1 MKKTILWQ
9 KFEDLIEEQFKSPIV
24 KMITEYQNEQIQQT
38 KEQEKLDDMFNFND
52 FDDEFEREHIT
63 TKPVIAMP
71 NDISNEIYL
80 SSSYDCWVGHT
91 NFDLT
96 EEMMMLINE
105 VHGVEA
111 LKVITRY
118 RFFVG
123 AGRAFE
129 FSYVRAGIEEILGK
143 DEDIEPGNTTRFGR
157 Q

>member
-1 MKKTILWQ
+1 MQKKILWQ

-24 KMITEYQNEQIQQT
+24 KMITDHHNNEVQ
-38 KEQEKLDDMFNFND
+38 KLLEQEMSPNDDFLSN
-52 FDDEFEREHIT
+52 EFEEMERERIT
-63 TKPVIAMP
+63 TKPMLAMP

-80 SSSYDCWVGHT
+80 SSSYDCWVGHA
-91 NFDLT
+91 NFDIT
-96 EEMMMLINE
+96 EKMMMQINK

-111 LKVITRY
+111 LKIITRY

-129 FSYVRAGIEEILGK
+129 FSDVRKGIEETLGK
-143 DEDIEPGNTTRFGR
+143 GENFESGNSGSVG